1 MFTGRD
7 RVAQRQW
14 WEQFGTDITSQLVL
28 GLCYETMGTRVEQNA
43 ALSAVASVSHAA
55 AYADIYGADAAS
67 AAASAAFA
75 ASASSAYAASADAS
89 TAISYAVRADFSV
102 WAAGFSEFMVGE
114 IERDLEKA
122 HAGSELLV
130 LTPLWSASVPRE
142 FFEAWRFAPE
152 EAMRRDFLAER
163 LSSWLMGC
171 LEGKPPLDDMQNWF
185 NEWWLNHPKNTDR
198 SPAFKDLAETS
209 PSSKQPEAIAK
220 PASPPATQP
229 PAIIEKIYKEPTYSV
244 ALASDGVAQTL
255 TDTAEKCK
263 EALRAFLACDDTQAP
278 ITVSV
283 EAPWGAGKTSF
294 LHCLRG
300 SLEKQNLI
308 PTVWFNPWK
317 HEAGKTLWA
326 AFAVAYERQMAEK
339 LSWPGRWRR
348 RAMLS
353 WQRLSGAERLL
364 LGMRL
369 VLWLLGLGSLAW
381 LFTHG
386 VATET
391 KNGSATDM
399 KMLLTQH
406 LPVLGLP
413 LLIWGMVKD
422 VVSSFGSP
430 LKVDMVSVF
439 TRDHHEE
446 SVDDLH
452 RFHEDFARLMRAYTP
467 GTGPVERFM
476 AEVRSQTDPHW
487 PAQWRFVCRALLL
500 TVCRWLRKLSY
511 TFLLDA
517 PEQLH
522 APQKP
527 RWSMNR
533 VAVFIDDLDRCE
545 APKAAEV
552 LQSLHL
558 MLSVAGHERRAN
570 EPAPPGV
577 ICILGMDREKVAA
590 AVAAKH
596 EKLLPLLLAPDE
608 NGKVSQKK
616 ALGFGHEFL
625 EKFVQITLHLPGLVG
640 SDQDQYLRM
649 ITGWKGDVSGKVA
662 PPSAG
667 GATSVSTL
675 GSSGTSVPPLPQPD
689 SPPKSSAPSSD
700 EAAQRAREA
709 ARVQADVQQVETHLN
724 DGQMAFLCA
733 CYVADALEHNPR
745 RLKQFVNLFRLRL
758 YLAAAMKLLDIPTL
772 DPEQKERVNTGKLS
786 AHDLAKLVALDLSCP
801 QTMTKMRERSSVTH
815 DTLTKEI
822 SDEHQGSR
830 AVSILKMMEHTP
842 SADKQANAVHDL
854 SKAPLDKYFQHLAS
868 VALPAESPPPFK

>member
-1 MFTGRD
+1 
-7 RVAQRQW
+7 
-14 WEQFGTDITSQLVL
+14 
-28 GLCYETMGTRVEQNA
+28 
-43 ALSAVASVSHAA
+43 
-55 AYADIYGADAAS
+55 
-67 AAASAAFA
+67 
-75 ASASSAYAASADAS
+75 
-89 TAISYAVRADFSV
+89 
-102 WAAGFSEFMVGE
+102 MVDE
-114 IERDLEKA
+114 VQRDLEKA
-122 HAGSELLV
+122 LAGSELLV
-130 LTPLWSASVPRE
+130 LTPLWSRSMSRE
-142 FFEAWRFAPE
+142 FLATWRWSAQEALRDEFHAGHLFAWLMACVEGNPPLE
-152 EAMRRDFLAER
+152 DMRR
-163 LSSWLMGC
+163 
-171 LEGKPPLDDMQNWF
+171 WF
-185 NEWWLNHPKNTDR
+185 NDWWLNHPENTER
-198 SPAFKDLAETS
+198 VPAFKDFAKTP
-209 PSSKQPEAIAK
+209 PSSERPNPKAA
-220 PASPPATQP
+220 PASSPAPPPPA
-229 PAIIEKIYKEPTYSV
+229 IEKIYKEPAYSV

-263 EALRAFLACDDTQAP
+263 EALRAFLACPDTQAP

-369 VLWLLGLGSLAW
+369 GLWLLGLGALAW

-391 KNGSATDM
+391 KDGSATDV
-399 KMLLTQH
+399 KTLLTQH

-422 VVSSFGSP
+422 LVSSFGSP

-439 TRDHHEE
+439 TRDHHQE

-467 GTGPVERFM
+467 GTGPLERFM
-476 AEVRSQTDPHW
+476 AEVRSHTDPHW
-487 PAQWRFVCRALLL
+487 PAQWRFVSRALLL
-500 TVCRWLRKLSY
+500 AVCRWLRKMSY

-517 PEQLH
+517 PEQLQ
-522 APQKP
+522 APEKP
-527 RWSMNR
+527 RWAMNR
-533 VAVFIDDLDRCE
+533 VVVFIDDLDRCE

-596 EKLLPLLLAPDE
+596 EKLLPLLLAPEAD
-608 NGKVSQKK
+608 GKVSQQK

-640 SDQDQYLRM
+640 PDQDQFLRM
-649 ITGWKGDVSGKVA
+649 ITGWKGEASGKAAALAGSDA
-662 PPSAG
+662 PAVSPPISP
-667 GATSVSTL
+667 GAP
-675 GSSGTSVPPLPQPD
+675 VPPLPQLG
-689 SPPKSSAPSSD
+689 SSPKSPFQPSD
-700 EAAQRAREA
+700 EAEQRAREA
-709 ARVQADVQQVETHLN
+709 ARVQADVQKVETHLN
-724 DGQMAFLCA
+724 DGLMAFLCA
-733 CYVADALEHNPR
+733 RYVADALEHNPR

-772 DPEQKERVNTGKLS
+772 DPEQKERVNAGKLS
-786 AHDLAKLVALDLSCP
+786 AHDLAKLVALDLSCK
-801 QTMTKMRERSSVTH
+801 QTMKKMRERSSVTH

-822 SDEHQGSR
+822 ASEHQGSR
-830 AVSILKMMEHTP
+830 AASILKMMEHTP
-842 SADKQANAVHDL
+842 SADMQANAVHDL

-868 VALPAESPPPFK
+868 VALPAESPPASM